1 MKIVRRS
8 TPDTSALP
16 ASLHPVLQRIL
27 ANREISADE
36 LELSLSRLHKPNL
49 KGVEQAVAVLYQAI
63 QQNLSIFIIGDFDA
77 DGATSTALSVS
88 ALKQL
93 GATKIDFLVP
103 NRFDFGYG
111 LSEQIVDI
119 AHQMG
124 AQVLMTVD
132 NGISCVAGVKRA
144 KDLGM
149 QVVVTDHHLPG
160 NQLPNADAIVNP
172 NQTDCPFPSKNIA
185 GVGVAFYLM
194 LALRS
199 YMREVNY
206 FTQQQIQEPNFAN
219 LLDLVALGTVADV
232 VPLDDVNRILVQ
244 QGINR
249 IKKGFARPG
258 IKALLDIANRDF
270 KQLVSSDFGFAVG
283 PRLNAAGRLDDMTLG
298 ISCLLA
304 DDYTQAMH
312 IASRLDELN
321 QERRAIESSMQVE
334 AINTLSK
341 IKLDELPYGICL
353 YQDDWHQG
361 VIGILAGRIKERY
374 HRPVIIFAEDN
385 DDVLKG
391 SCRSIPGLHIRD
403 VLERMHTLHPDLIIK
418 FGGHAMAAGLS
429 IKKANFALFKQ
440 IFDDTVKSLV
450 NQDILTNVCLT
461 DGALADNELT
471 LEVAELLRAA
481 LPWGQCFEPPI
492 FDDVFVIA
500 QERLLQDKHIKF
512 VLQHQSGLAV
522 DAIWFN
528 YNPEHWTVNSQ
539 QKVHLAFSLD
549 INEFRGQRNI
559 QLMVKTANLVA

>member
-1 MKIVRRS
+1 MKIVRRPA
-8 TPDTSALP
+8 PDTSSLP
-16 ASLHPVLQRIL
+16 ASLNPVLQRIL
-27 ANREISADE
+27 ANRDISASE
-36 LELSLSRLHKPNL
+36 LELSLSRLHKPEL
-49 KGVEQAVAVLYQAI
+49 KGVEQAVEVLYQAI
-63 QQNLSIFIIGDFDA
+63 VNDLSIFIIGDFDA

-93 GATKIDFLVP
+93 GANKVDFLVP

-111 LSEQIVDI
+111 LSEPIVEI

-132 NGISCVAGVKRA
+132 NGISCIAGVSKA
-144 KDLGM
+144 KTLGM

-160 NQLPNADAIVNP
+160 HQLPNADAIVNP
-172 NQTDCPFPSKNIA
+172 NQPDCPFPSKNIA

-194 LALRS
+194 LALRAHL
-199 YMREVNY
+199 RKQNY
-206 FTQQQIQEPNFAN
+206 FTANQLKEPNLAT

-249 IKKGFARPG
+249 IKKGHARPG
-258 IKALLDIANRDF
+258 IKALLDIAKRDYR
-270 KQLVSSDFGFAVG
+270 QLVSSDFGFAVG

-304 DDYTQAMH
+304 PDYTQAMH

-321 QERRAIESSMQVE
+321 QERRAIESSMQIE

-341 IKLDELPYGICL
+341 IQLDDLPYGICL
-353 YQDDWHQG
+353 YQNDWHQG

-385 DDVLKG
+385 DEVLKG

-403 VLERMHTLHPDLIIK
+403 VLERIHTLHPNLIIK

-429 IKKANFALFKQ
+429 INKANFDQFKQ
-440 IFDDTVKSLV
+440 VFNQTVQELV
-450 NQDILTNVCLT
+450 NPDILTNICLT
-461 DGALADNELT
+461 DGALADHELT
-471 LEVAELLRAA
+471 IEVAQLLREA
-481 LPWGQCFEPPI
+481 LPWGQCFEPPV
-492 FDDVFVIA
+492 FDDEFTIV

-512 VLQHQSGLAV
+512 VLQHQSGIAL

-528 YNPEHWTVNSQ
+528 YNPALWSVNTQ
-539 QKVHLAFSLD
+539 QKVRLAFSLD
-549 INEFRGQRNI
+549 INEFRGQKNI
-559 QLMVKTANLVA
+559 QLMVKTACLVG

>member
-1 MKIVRRS
+1 MKIVRRP

-63 QQNLSIFIIGDFDA
+63 QQNLSIFVIGDFDA

-93 GATKIDFLVP
+93 GATKVDFLVP

-270 KQLVSSDFGFAVG
+270 KQLVSSDFGFAIG

-341 IKLDELPYGICL
+341 IRLDELPYGICL

-429 IKKANFALFKQ
+429 IKKKHFAQFKQ

-450 NQDILTNVCLT
+450 NKDILTNICLT

-481 LPWGQCFEPPI
+481 LPWGQCFVAPI

-500 QERLLQDKHIKF
+500 H
-512 VLQHQSGLAV
+512 
-522 DAIWFN
+522 
-528 YNPEHWTVNSQ
+528 
-539 QKVHLAFSLD
+539 
-549 INEFRGQRNI
+549 
-559 QLMVKTANLVA
+559 